1 MLSLTR
7 IFLHNWHRFHH
18 HIIDVKDSLY
28 LAGHNGSGKS
38 TVLDAIQV
46 VIVADM
52 VRIRFNSSA
61 QERSQRNL
69 DSYVRG
75 KIGEGRYLRPSG
87 AIGYV
92 ALEFMDTQS
101 GNKNTI
107 GICIEARE
115 GRSSNRLYFVLS
127 QALDPEIF
135 VPEGRARS
143 RRELKKFLRNRR
155 WGKTFDKVGEYS
167 TEMLEALGG
176 LSPRFFDLFMRAL
189 TFKPIRDI
197 RQFVEQWLL
206 EERPLD
212 IETLQQVVENL
223 GILRQRAKDV
233 EERQIMLRG
242 IVRQQEQ
249 VHGLQEL
256 QAQHT
261 LLAALLRVRLA
272 QGRVSK
278 FETQLAEEQKKI
290 AQGSE
295 EMSKVQAAL
304 EKAQAELLEARLEL
318 RQSDVNRR
326 EQELDEAIGRVTKEL
341 DQMRQRWHQLHRD
354 LQQEGVMLRGLVH
367 NHNMPIESAER
378 EALRALAERLD
389 ALSPYEP
396 PADLEGLA
404 DQLERTIPWLDA
416 GKTRAQEE
424 QFRLQQRVENLRK
437 KGAKLEQ
444 EIAQLR
450 SKSMPRYPN
459 NVERLRELLVPVIGA
474 LPPLLCELLTVP
486 EKRWQ
491 DAVEA
496 LLGQRRFNVIVPP
509 DYFAAALEVLD
520 EARAREKLYG
530 VGLVDLGKVQQHARS
545 ARSGSL
551 ALKVRTEHRL
561 ALPYINTIL
570 GDTICCER
578 AQELRRHRRAVT
590 PDVVLYSE
598 WTARAI
604 PPRNYRPWM
613 IGESGR
619 LAQIQERE
627 QELASIGERFAGLA
641 PSIQK
646 AVAQTNV
653 LDRGRHLSNLRQ
665 RLNSDFNEQT
675 LYQQLAL
682 YEEQMAQLDFL
693 TTKHLEDEVARLQ
706 PIVDEIDKQRLEL
719 TRQLATWTQKAL
731 TLEHQLKEARASLDK
746 QQQQATEIRTR
757 YPNAQEEAEKL
768 LAAVPSMPTLEGI
781 EEGTKEYEEAARKAE
796 RVARRYE
803 NNASKEQ
810 RKLTEQATTYNTR
823 YLFSSIASDPNEPRY
838 KQELERLEATELPR
852 FREQIEQAQRQA
864 EEEIRE
870 HVLHKLREQ
879 ILSGRQELDRLNEA
893 LTRLEFHKER
903 YCFRYDPAEDVRDF
917 YNLIMEAQRLGSD
930 SLFASDFYNE
940 HQITFDRFYELL
952 TRTPQSEA
960 ERREQKRLAD
970 YRGYL
975 TYDIEVTHA
984 DGRTSRLS
992 RIMGQTSGGE
1002 TQTPFYLT
1010 IAASF
1015 VQLYN
1020 LNQHTRRP
1028 TIRLIAFDETF
1039 SKMDQDRI
1047 GSTLDLF
1054 QKFQLQI
1061 ITATPLERCEYLV
1074 PKICTNLVL
1083 TGIGDRVLIEP
1094 YRNYKAQLER
1104 SYGTEEVLEEVAGA
1118 NGDEQ

>member
-46 VIVADM
+46 VLVADM
-52 VRIRFNSSA
+52 VRVRFNSSA

-75 KIGEGRYLRPSG
+75 KIGEGRYLRPGG
-87 AIGYV
+87 AIGYI
-92 ALEFMDTQS
+92 ALEFSDTQT
-101 GNKNTI
+101 GNQSTI
-107 GICIEARE
+107 GICMEASE
-115 GRSSNRLYFVLS
+115 GRSTNRLYFVL
-127 QALDPEIF
+127 AEGLDEEIF
-135 VPEGRARS
+135 TPNKQARS
-143 RRELKKFLRNRR
+143 RRELKKLFRTRR
-155 WGKTFDKVGEYS
+155 KAKSFDKVGEYRI
-167 TEMLEALGG
+167 EMLEALGG
-176 LSPRFFDLFMRAL
+176 LNKRFFDLFMRAL
-189 TFKPIRDI
+189 TFQPIRDI

-206 EERPLD
+206 EENPLD

-223 GILRQRAKDV
+223 GVLRQRAKEV
-233 EERQIMLRG
+233 EERQLVLRD
-242 IVRQQEQ
+242 IVHQQQ
-249 VHGLQEL
+249 RVRHLQEL

-261 LLAALLRVRLA
+261 LLAALLRVRFVA
-272 QGRVSK
+272 QEVSTQ
-278 FETQLAEEQKKI
+278 EAQLAGEQQKI
-290 AQGSE
+290 AQGSL
-295 EMSKVQAAL
+295 EMTKVQAEL
-304 EKAQAELLEARLEL
+304 EKAQASLLEARLEL
-318 RQSDVNRR
+318 RQSDVNQR
-326 EQELDEAIGRVTKEL
+326 ERELDKSISRITKQL
-341 DQMRQRWHQLHRD
+341 DQMHERWHALQRD
-354 LQQEGVMLRGLVH
+354 LQKESVILRGMVH
-367 NHNMPIESAER
+367 NQNMPLESTER
-378 EALRALAERLD
+378 EALRALTEALGG
-389 ALSPYEP
+389 LSPYEP
-396 PADLEGLA
+396 PAMDQIRQLA
-404 DQLERTIPWLDA
+404 DQMERTIPWLDA
-416 GKTRAQEE
+416 AKTRAQEE

-437 KGAKLEQ
+437 KGGKLEQ
-444 EIAQLR
+444 EIAQFR
-450 SKSMPRYPN
+450 SKRQPSYPN
-459 NVERLRELLVPVIGA
+459 NVERLRELLVPLIGA
-474 LPPLLCELLTVP
+474 LPPLLCELLSVP

-509 DYFAAALEVLD
+509 DYFSEALQILD
-520 EARAREKLYG
+520 GARSREKLYG
-530 VGLVDLGKVQQHARS
+530 VGLVDLAKVTEHARP
-545 ARSGSL
+545 ARGRSL
-551 ALKVRTEHRL
+551 AQKVLTDHHLVR
-561 ALPYINTIL
+561 PYIDTVL
-570 GDTICCER
+570 GNTICCEH

-619 LAQIQERE
+619 QDQIQERQ
-627 QELASIGERFAGLA
+627 QELARIGNQFAALA
-641 PSIQK
+641 PKIQE
-646 AVAQTNV
+646 AASQVQV
-653 LDRGRHLSNLRQ
+653 LDRGRYLSNLCQ
-665 RLNSDFNEQT
+665 RLNADFDKEAWHEQ
-675 LYQQLAL
+675 LSV
-682 YEEQMAQLDFL
+682 YEEQMAELDFL
-693 TTKHLEDEVARLQ
+693 TTKDLEEQVARLQ
-706 PIVDEIDKQRLEL
+706 PIVDEIDKQRLQL
-719 TRQLATWTQKAL
+719 TRELATSSQLAI
-731 TLEHQLKEARASLDK
+731 TLAEQLKRARISLEKAQLQAEEIRRRYANVEEEAQKLLDALPTAPTLPGIEQDAE
-746 QQQQATEIRTR
+746 QQQ
-757 YPNAQEEAEKL
+757 EE
-768 LAAVPSMPTLEGI
+768 
-781 EEGTKEYEEAARKAE
+781 ARKAE

-803 NNASKEQ
+803 NSAGKEQ

-823 YLFSSIASDPNEPRY
+823 YMFGAIASDPNELRY
-838 KQELERLEATELPR
+838 KQELDRLEATDLPS
-852 FREQIEQAQRQA
+852 FRQQIEQAQRQA

-879 ILSGRQELDRLNEA
+879 ILSARQELDRLNDA
-893 LTRLEFHKER
+893 LVRLEFHNER
-903 YCFRYDPAEDVRDF
+903 YRFRYDPSDEVGDF
-917 YNLIMEAQRLGSD
+917 YDLIMNAQGLGTD
-930 SLFASDFYNE
+930 SLFTSEFYNE

-952 TRTPQSEA
+952 TRTPHSEA

-1020 LNQHTRRP
+1020 LNQRSRRP

-1083 TGIGDRVLIEP
+1083 TGIGDRVMIEP

-1104 SYGTEEVLEEVAGA
+1104 SYGSQEVVEVV
-1118 NGDEQ
+1118 NGR